1 MAGGEHPASMFAE
14 RRGILAAMP
23 GNVFILSSGR
33 TGTKFLAEF
42 FGANFA
48 NVVARHEPAPSY
60 QLRMLSNAR
69 AAGAASRSVL
79 AAALRLSRP
88 GLWRGGDGLVI
99 ESNPFLYG
107 FVDVLG
113 ELADSPT
120 IIHIVRD
127 PRTYVPSAIN
137 HGGSSGLKAAASALI
152 PFWFPPVRLAP
163 GVGAHPGPVEL
174 FAGEWA
180 LVNRF
185 LVEHGGGLPGYH
197 RLRFEALFDAENSG
211 LRRMVELLGLSY
223 PGDAA
228 PVSAAE
234 KVNAGRLNA
243 IGGWASW
250 EAGQRAAVERIC
262 GGLMREW
269 GYGGETG

>member
-1 MAGGEHPASMFAE
+1 MFAE
-14 RRGILAAMP
+14 RRVILAAMSR
-23 GNVFILSSGR
+23 NVFILSSGR

-42 FGANFA
+42 FDANYPEVA
-48 NVVARHEPAPSY
+48 ARHEPAPSY
-60 QLRMLSNAR
+60 HLRMLSNAR
-69 AAGAASRSVL
+69 AAGAASRGLL

-88 GLWRGGDGLVI
+88 SLRRGGGGLVI

-113 ELADSPT
+113 EVADSPT

-127 PRTYVPSAIN
+127 PRTYVSSAIN

-163 GVGAHPGPVEL
+163 GVGQHPGPVEL

-197 RLRFEALFDAENSG
+197 RLRFEDLFDATHSG
-211 LRRMVELLGLSY
+211 LRGLVELLGLPY
-223 PGDAA
+223 AGDAA
-228 PVSAAE
+228 AVSPQE
-234 KVNAGRLNA
+234 KVNAGRLKV

-250 EAGQRAAVERIC
+250 DEGQRGAVERVC
-262 GGLMREW
+262 GEMMREW
-269 GYGGETG
+269 GYGDDNGF